1 MYEHA
6 YQMDFG
12 VNATAYIDTF
22 FRNIDWEVVLKRMEA
37 ARNNQPPPT
46 EDPSSTTDVPSHSVE

>member
-1 MYEHA
+1 VGLPAKFVENRRACPRSGHVRHA

-22 FRNIDWEVVLKRMEA
+22 FRNI
-37 ARNNQPPPT
+37 N
-46 EDPSSTTDVPSHSVE
+46 